1 MADVLIVGGGP
12 AGAVAAMI
20 LARQG
25 VRVRVLDR
33 ARFPRPKL
41 CGDTLNPGTLATLRR
56 LGVAEFIDRR
66 GLPIEG
72 MIVTAHGV
80 RVQAAYGKGICGRAL
95 ERRELDWWLLGEA
108 VRAGAQIEEQTY
120 VRGAV
125 IDDPSSASS
134 HVRGVVVA
142 GRDGR
147 SHTANAPVTIAADG
161 RHSTIAFGLGLA
173 RHPVHPRRWAIGQYF
188 DGVSG
193 LSPYGEMHIR
203 DGWYVGVA
211 PVPGGLANVCVVA
224 DLRDHRE
231 AARHPVRLVRR
242 VLESDPELRERF
254 STATPVTDATMLSPL
269 AVDATG
275 KTVSGLLLAG
285 DAASVVN

>member
-80 RVQAAYGKGICGRAL
+80 RVQAAYGKGICGCAL

-108 VRAGAQIEEQTY
+108 ARAGAQIEEQTY

-147 SHTANAPVTIAADG
+147 SHTVNAPVTIAADG

-173 RHPVHPRRWAIGQYF
+173 RHPAHPRRWAIGQRTKHHLAQHSLHAAEPLHLF
-188 DGVSG
+188 EFQAQTGHFHILGAETVEHGVVRHDNHAAVERRS
-193 LSPYGEMHIR
+193 SRSACSQSSTSYPSSQ
-203 DGWYVGVA
+203 
-211 PVPGGLANVCVVA
+211 
-224 DLRDHRE
+224 LR
-231 AARHPVRLVRR
+231 AR
-242 VLESDPELRERF
+242 
-254 STATPVTDATMLSPL
+254 
-269 AVDATG
+269 
-275 KTVSGLLLAG
+275 
-285 DAASVVN
+285 